1 MSTNHYDAIVVGA
14 GHNGLTAAAILQ
26 RAGLRTVCLEANTYA
41 GGMAATVELIDGF
54 RYEIA
59 GSVQFPMASQLTK
72 DLGLDTLPA
81 VVPEVMSTNI
91 GDHGE
96 EPMIFYRDPMR
107 LMTHLGEK
115 HGVEAVTGMAEL
127 IGWSQAPARALG
139 RFDVRQRP
147 KTLDEMYACAT
158 NDAERRAIHDM
169 LFGSAMDVIDRYLP
183 DREKHAVMRGMLAF
197 LAVNS
202 TYRGPYTPGSAT
214 CLAFALA
221 VPDGSTAMM
230 TKLKGGIG
238 ALTEH
243 LRELFVSHGG
253 EIRFRTKAEQIL
265 VDRQKVTGVRLRDG
279 STISA
284 PIVVSNLSP
293 DVTLTD
299 LIAPEHVP
307 AELVSRVSGR
317 DHRASFVQIHF
328 ALDGLPE
335 FAPPYEFLNDD
346 GMQQSI
352 GIFGSPESQ
361 QLHWE
366 NCRRGI
372 VPDDPSMG
380 MQIPSVHDPAMAAPG
395 KHAASAFA
403 YAFPVES
410 DRGQHGRLKN
420 EMAQR
425 VIDKITRLA
434 PNFKDIVIRHITFA
448 PYHMNTMFGAPDGDF
463 CHGLLHPD
471 LMGPNR
477 PGPRG
482 FLDLP
487 IPIDGLYLAGAAAM
501 ADRASPSPRGTT
513 PATRCSTTR
522 PEASRSAAE
531 RPDEL
536 RLRGRGAGDRLRGL
550 HARQAAGQ
558 LVVIGKLIE
567 GEPVTM
573 RACSVRGTGTLI
585 RRLAG
590 RVRQSGC
597 AGWGLALGRAAGPGG
612 DSDHHP
618 VDVQPGRGV
627 GIVDDEGRTQ
637 RRRPHQRRCDVGALA
652 GVLHRNRRTVGE
664 GRAADRQ

>member
-1 MSTNHYDAIVVGA
+1 MSKTDYDAIVVGA

-59 GSVQFPMASQLTK
+59 GSVQFPMSSQLTK

-81 VVPEVMSTNI
+81 IEPDVMSVNI
-91 GDHGE
+91 GENGE
-96 EPMIFYRDPMR
+96 EPMVFYRDPMQ
-107 LMTHLGEK
+107 LMTHLGER
-115 HGVEAVTGMAEL
+115 HGVEAVMGMAEL

-139 RFDVRQRP
+139 RFDVRRPP

-158 NDAERRAIHDM
+158 NDAERRAIHEM

-183 DREKHAVMRGMLAF
+183 DKDKHAVMRGMLAF

-221 VPDGSTAMM
+221 VPDDSTAMM

-243 LRELFVSHGG
+243 LRELFMFHGG
-253 EIRFRTKAEQIL
+253 EIRFRTKAEEIL
-265 VDRQKVTGVRLRDG
+265 VDHQKVTGVRLRDG

-293 DVTLTD
+293 DVTLTE

-307 AELVSRVSGR
+307 AELVSRFSGR

-335 FAPPYEFLNDD
+335 FAPPYEFLNEE

-352 GIFGSPESQ
+352 GIFGSPETQ
-361 QLHWE
+361 QRQWE
-366 NCRRGI
+366 ICRQGM
-372 VPDDPSMG
+372 VPDNPSMG
-380 MQIPSVHDPAMAAPG
+380 MQIPSVHDAGMAPPG

-403 YAFPVES
+403 YAFPVEV
-410 DRGQHGRLKN
+410 DRDQHGHLKN
-420 EMAQR
+420 DMAQR
-425 VIDKITRLA
+425 VIDKITKFA

-448 PYHMNTMFGAPDGDF
+448 PYHMNTMFGAPAGDF

-477 PGPRG
+477 PGPKG
-482 FLDLP
+482 FLDMP
-487 IPIDGLYLAGAAAM
+487 IPIDGLYLG
-501 ADRASPSPRGTT
+501 
-513 PATRCSTTR
+513 
-522 PEASRSAAE
+522 
-531 RPDEL
+531 
-536 RLRGRGAGDRLRGL
+536 GAGCHG
-550 HARQAAGQ
+550 
-558 LVVIGKLIE
+558 
-567 GEPVTM
+567 
-573 RACSVRGTGTLI
+573 
-585 RRLAG
+585 
-590 RVRQSGC
+590 
-597 AGWGLALGRAAGPGG
+597 GPGITFT
-612 DSDHHP
+612 
-618 VDVQPGRGV
+618 PGYNAAYQ
-627 GIVDDEGRTQ
+627 ILDDR
-637 RRRPHQRRCDVGALA
+637 
-652 GVLHRNRRTVGE
+652 
-664 GRAADRQ
+664 